1 MGKLQVH
8 IHSKAKSKTSKV
20 VPRQLRNEAGEF
32 VTVYAVDT
40 NSPTFGNDFLA
51 VFRQNVKKARAEN
64 RELFGSPDRV
74 PEKA

>member
-1 MGKLQVH
+1 MGKLQVR
-8 IHSKAKSKTSKV
+8 IHPRTKSKASKV
-20 VPRQLRNEAGEF
+20 FPKQLRTETGEF

-51 VFRQNVKKARAEN
+51 VFRKNVKKAREEN